1 MVDLRKQS
9 GKRENRILVFML
21 GISLVG
27 FIIFYLFPFFFSFSY
42 ALIDNPIR
50 RQFVGMQNFINLFHN
65 AYFLR
70 GLKNTA
76 VFMIISIPLNMICS
90 LGVATFIHKLGSL
103 NRWFTLVFL
112 IPLVIPSATTAF
124 FWKNIFSQYGI
135 VNKILAGFGIEGID
149 WIQSEYGLI
158 VMILIF
164 LWKNIGY
171 NMALFMSGLSNIPE
185 EYYECASVEGAG
197 KNWQFRN
204 ITLTYLTPTTFLV
217 LIMSFVNSFK
227 VFKEIYIMT
236 GEYPPDS
243 LYLLQ
248 HYMNN
253 MFLSLDYSK
262 LVSAVYILTVVIVIF
277 VAGIFKVENRI
288 SQNLRF

>member
-1 MVDLRKQS
+1 MITAKNRKLI
-9 GKRENRILVFML
+9 ENRIPIVML
-21 GISLVG
+21 GISVMG
-27 FIIFYLFPFFFSFSY
+27 FLIFYLFPFFFSFLY

-50 RQFVGMQNFINLFHN
+50 RQFVGVQNFIDLAYNP
-65 AYFLR
+65 YFLK

-76 VFMIISIPLNMICS
+76 VFMIISIPLNMLCS
-90 LGVATFIHKLGSL
+90 LGIALFVNKAGKL
-103 NRWFTLVFL
+103 NRWFSLVFL

-124 FWKNIFSQYGI
+124 FWENIFGQYG
-135 VNKILAGFGIEGID
+135 VLNKVLDKFGIQGID
-149 WIQSEYGLI
+149 WIQSKYGLS

-171 NMALFMSGLSNIPE
+171 NMAIFLNGLNNIPE

-197 KNWQFRN
+197 KLWKFRK
-204 ITLTYLTPTTFLV
+204 ITITYLTPTTFLV

-227 VFKEIYIMT
+227 VFKEIYIIT

-253 MFLSLDYSK
+253 MFLSLNYSK
-262 LVSAVYILTVVIVIF
+262 LVSAVYILTLIIVIF
-277 VAGIFKVENRI
+277 VAGIFNVENRI
-288 SQNLRF
+288 SSNLRF